1 MADDLRQRE
10 PRVEDKAFL
19 AFVRTHRCAACG
31 APPPNHAAHIRMACP
46 ALGKRSVGTAE
57 KPDDRWAV
65 GLCRE
70 CHQDGPQAQHK
81 GSEAAFWRRVRVD
94 PFAVAQA
101 LYEAFTTAKATGF
114 PKRPSQIKRATD
126 SGAKVRRPKK
136 GVRPLKRRVA
146 FRGKNQVS
154 DFTFA
159 ADKLKPKMKWP
170 KRQLSGTMKFPKGRK
185 MRSKR

>member
-70 CHQDGPQAQHK
+70 CHQDGPQAQHIVEV
-81 GSEAAFWRRVRVD
+81 GHHIVGVVQDLVD
-94 PFAVAQA
+94 A
-101 LYEAFTTAKATGF
+101 GI
-114 PKRPSQIKRATD
+114 R
-126 SGAKVRRPKK
+126 
-136 GVRPLKRRVA
+136 
-146 FRGKNQVS
+146 
-154 DFTFA
+154 
-159 ADKLKPKMKWP
+159 
-170 KRQLSGTMKFPKGRK
+170 
-185 MRSKR
+185 

>member
-1 MADDLRQRE
+1 MITLTRQME
-10 PRVEDKAFL
+10 PLIEDKAFL
-19 AFVRTHRCAACG
+19 AFVRTLRCAACG

-46 ALGKRSVGTAE
+46 ARGKRSVGIAE

-81 GSEAAFWRRVRVD
+81 GAEAAFWRRVRVD
-94 PFAVAQA
+94 PFAIAEA
-101 LYEAFTTAKATGF
+101 LYAAFKGAK
-114 PKRPSQIKRATD
+114 PIPSD
-126 SGAKVRRPKK
+126 SGAKVGRPKRKK

-159 ADKLKPKMKWP
+159 ANKSKPKMKWP
-170 KRQLSGTMKFPKGRK
+170 KRQLRGTMKFPKGRK